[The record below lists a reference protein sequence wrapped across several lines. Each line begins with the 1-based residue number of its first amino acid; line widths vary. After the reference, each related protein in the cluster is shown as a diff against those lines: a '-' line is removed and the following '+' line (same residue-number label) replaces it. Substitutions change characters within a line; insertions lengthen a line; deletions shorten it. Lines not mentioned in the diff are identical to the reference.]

1 MTTLDRTHD
10 ASRKSWVASAD
21 GHADFPLQNLPLG
34 VFTPQGGAK
43 RGGIAIGDHILD
55 VPACCHHGLLGGEA
69 ETAAKAMAGSTLNAL
84 LALGA
89 APRTALR
96 HAVFDLLA
104 EDAPAAIQNLA
115 PDILHAASDCEV
127 HLPAAIGDYTDFFAG
142 IQHAINAGRLFRSE
156 DDPLLPNYKYVP
168 VGYHGRA
175 SSVRPSGMAVRRP
188 LGQRKRGNEDAPSF
202 GPCRNLDYEL
212 EMGIW
217 IGAGNTLG
225 EPVPIAQAGQHIA
238 GYCLLNDW
246 SARDIQAWESQ
257 PLGPFLAKN
266 FHTSVSPWLVTAEA
280 LAPFRVPQTPRP
292 QGDPAPLPH
301 LLDAGDQTQGALDV
315 ELEAL
320 LLTAAMRASGAAPHR
335 LSIGNSRH
343 LYWTPAQMLAHH
355 TSNGCDLHPGDL
367 FGSGTIST
375 SEDTGWG
382 SLLEL
387 SRAGKQP
394 LTLPSGETRAFL
406 QDGDEI
412 ILRARCARD
421 GVAPIGFGDCRG
433 TVLAAREV

>member
-10 ASRKSWVASAD
+10 ASRRSWVASAN

-43 RGGIAIGDHILD
+43 RGG
-55 VPACCHHGLLGGEA
+55 
-69 ETAAKAMAGSTLNAL
+69 TLIAL

-89 APRTALR
+89 GARTALR
-96 HAVFDLLA
+96 QAVFDLLA
-104 EDAPAAIQNLA
+104 EDAPAAIRNLA

-142 IQHAINAGRLFRSE
+142 IQHAINAGRMFRSE

-188 LGQRKRGNEDAPSF
+188 LGQRKRGNEDAPSY

-225 EPVPIAQAGQHIA
+225 EPVPIAQAGRHIA
-238 GYCLLNDW
+238 GFCLLNDW

-266 FHTSVSPWLVTAEA
+266 FQTSI
-280 LAPFRVPQTPRP
+280 PRP
-292 QGDPAPLPH
+292 ANS
-301 LLDAGDQTQGALDV
+301 
-315 ELEAL
+315 
-320 LLTAAMRASGAAPHR
+320 ASGRRSGPIAASER
-335 LSIGNSRH
+335 
-343 LYWTPAQMLAHH
+343 
-355 TSNGCDLHPGDL
+355 PG
-367 FGSGTIST
+367 
-375 SEDTGWG
+375 
-382 SLLEL
+382 
-387 SRAGKQP
+387 R
-394 LTLPSGETRAFL
+394 PSPG
-406 QDGDEI
+406 
-412 ILRARCARD
+412 RARHPA
-421 GVAPIGFGDCRG
+421 
-433 TVLAAREV
+433 